1 MILKEK
7 LPFINKNVLEQ
18 IHKDVGRSFP
28 ESMFPKKKLTIY
40 HAAS

>member
-7 LPFINKNVLEQ
+7 LPFINMKVLEQ
-18 IHKDVGRSFP
+18 INKDVPRSFP
-28 ESMFPKKKLTIY
+28 DNMFPKTKLTVY